1 MKRRRQ
7 RRRRVEAA
15 NFQRQAQALT
25 ILTIGTVILG
35 GALFQVDVSLDLDS
49 FLSNG
54 QIPARVQS
62 TAVLIT
68 GLVYVALV
76 SGVIDILQQTA
87 PVKGSD
93 ITSKVVHPLLFE
105 VAFAIGGFVIGTV
118 VK

>member
-25 ILTIGTVILG
+25 ILTIGTVIFG
-35 GALFQVDVSLDLDS
+35 GALFQVDVSIDS
-49 FLSNG
+49 LISNG
-54 QIPARVQS
+54 QMAARVQI

-68 GLVYVALV
+68 GLVYVSLV
-76 SGVIDILQQTA
+76 SGVSDILHQTA

-93 ITSKVVHPLLFE
+93 IANTVNLLLIE
-105 VAFAIGGFVIGTV
+105 VAFAIVVFVIGTV

>member
-25 ILTIGTVILG
+25 ILTIGTVLFG
-35 GALFQVDVSLDLDS
+35 GALFRVDGSLDISIPSGQLADS
-49 FLSNG
+49 A
-54 QIPARVQS
+54 QIV
-62 TAVLIT
+62 AVLIT
-68 GLVYVALV
+68 GIVYITLI
-76 SGVIDILQQTA
+76 SGVSDILQQTA

-93 ITSKVVHPLLFE
+93 ITNKAVNPLLVE
-105 VAFAIGGFVIGTV
+105 VGFTIAVFVFGTV